1 MTFTKLTARLKNFL
15 RGWLLISGL
24 KEGMVECGTVFIKS
38 EVILIIVFG
47 IIEGRPP
54 IRGSNFW
61 YRDCLANAKA
71 ASLPLPCYLY
81 IIGSSSYCVFSLPP
95 FFVCKEA
102 PQKWYIFCYQNCS
115 DLLWET
121 IVLVIEKNFWKS
133 RLKAKDLQNCWDHKN
148 NLFKQWKFRTIFGSR
163 MFF

>member
-1 MTFTKLTARLKNFL
+1 MTFTQLTARLKNFL

-102 PQKWYIFCYQNCS
+102 PQKWYFVTKIVLTYC
-115 DLLWET
+115 EKK
-121 IVLVIEKNFWKS
+121 IVLVIENKFWKS
-133 RLKAKDLQNCWDHKN
+133 RLKAEELQNCWDHKN
-148 NLFKQWKFRTIFGSR
+148 NLFKQWKDRTIFGNR
-163 MFF
+163 MLF